1 MKWIFLIG
9 ILVNNLAMHAQSLSN
24 SLQTAVQ
31 KMQADASLEHALIGL
46 YVANSSTGTT
56 IFDYNAQTGM
66 TPASTQK
73 IITSASAFE
82 MLGADFRY
90 QTKIGVA
97 ESTSGKLIVVN
108 ASGDPSLGS
117 WRWETTNSK
126 NVMEAITT
134 SIKAKGI
141 NKLIDQV
148 LFVQNNWET
157 QATPRGWTWEDMGNY
172 YGAGARAF
180 NWNENQYNLTLQP
193 GKKEGEQVSILK
205 MTPASG
211 NSFSLINELKTG
223 AIGSG
228 DQSIIYAAEGSNVG
242 HIRGTVP
249 SGNATFTVKGS
260 MPNPQAFFTSTLKDA
275 LKEKGITLL
284 ESNEIKS
291 SEKIPIVNP
300 LTAITSPTLDSLN
313 HWFMRE
319 SINLYGEAFVK
330 TIALKQKNIAATD
343 TGLAIIRYFWST
355 HDIDKSAL
363 HILDG
368 SGLSPANK
376 VTPAAMVAV
385 LQYALQRPW
394 YNQFYNALPTM
405 NGIKMKS
412 GYISGVRSY
421 AGYVKSSSGTTY
433 SFAFIVNNFDGNA
446 GAVRDKM
453 YKILD
458 LLK

>member
-9 ILVNNLAMHAQSLSN
+9 ILVNNLAMHAQTLSN

-31 KMQADASLEHALIGL
+31 KMQADVSLEHALIGL
-46 YVANSSTGTT
+46 YVVNSSTGKTL
-56 IFDYNAQTGM
+56 FDYNAQTGM
-66 TPASTQK
+66 VPASTQK

-82 MLGADFRY
+82 MLGTDFRY
-90 QTKIGVA
+90 QTKIDVA
-97 ESTSGKLIVVN
+97 ESTSGKLLVVN

-117 WRWETTNSK
+117 WRWEATNSK
-126 NVMEAITT
+126 NVMEAIAT

-141 NKLIDQV
+141 NKLKDKV

-228 DQSIIYAAEGSNVG
+228 DQSIIYAAEGSSIG

-249 SGNATFTVKGS
+249 SGTATFTVKGS
-260 MPNPQAFFTSTLKDA
+260 MPNPQSFFTASLNDA
-275 LKEKGITLL
+275 LKEKGIALL
-284 ESNEIKS
+284 ESNDGIS
-291 SEKIPIVNP
+291 SEKLSTVQP

-313 HWFMRE
+313 HWFMKE

-330 TIALKQKNIAATD
+330 TIALKQKNVAATD
-343 TGLAIIRYFWST
+343 TGLAIIRYFWSARG
-355 HDIDKSAL
+355 IDKSAL

-368 SGLSPANK
+368 SGLSPANR